1 MWTLILVTLVVSGAS
16 IGGVST
22 TTSFLDFQDETKCR
36 TAADAMA
43 GAGQVRIG
51 ELGAH
56 PNISPSAI
64 YRIIARCVA
73 R

>member
-1 MWTLILVTLVVSGAS
+1 VVTLLVSGAS

-22 TTSFLDFQDETKCR
+22 TTSFLDFQDEAKCR
-36 TAADAMA
+36 TAADAITE
-43 GAGQVRIG
+43 AGQVRVG
-51 ELGAH
+51 EVGSH

-64 YRIIARCVA
+64 YRIDARCVA